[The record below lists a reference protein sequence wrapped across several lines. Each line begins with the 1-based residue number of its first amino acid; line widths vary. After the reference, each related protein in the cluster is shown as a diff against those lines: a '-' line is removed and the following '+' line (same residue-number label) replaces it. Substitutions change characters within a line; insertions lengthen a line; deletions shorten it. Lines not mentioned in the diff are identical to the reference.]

1 MNYAH
6 ENQMHTCDR
15 DLVCTPKSLGP
26 PDAIVEV
33 ELCLDGPEI
42 AWNSAPSLSQCN
54 TTVIR
59 PLLSI
64 IFQEGVWSCKP
75 MAYSVSHTI
84 VGMAS
89 ITAERKKIFIIWEY
103 GNYCWLTDSEINIH
117 KHSNIWKYNNRQ
129 NKKMLAKKIFEKWFC
144 MITHS
149 SNRMTT
155 L

>member
-1 MNYAH
+1 MW
-6 ENQMHTCDR
+6 ENEIYTIYTCDR
-15 DLVCTPKSLGP
+15 DRVCTPKSLGP

-42 AWNSAPSLSQCN
+42 AWNSAPSLSQCK

-89 ITAERKKIFIIWEY
+89 ITAEKKKCLSFKNVGSIIR
-103 GNYCWLTDSEINIH
+103 GMRNLRNIRR
-117 KHSNIWKYNNRQ
+117 YNNQQ
-129 NKKMLAKKIFEKWFC
+129 NKKMLVKKIFEKWFC